1 MGRAFGLITVILVVG
16 IGGYIYTK
24 QLDSVAPDGTTPQTT
39 IDVTAVHNDLLA
51 IANAERR
58 YWAINSRY
66 ASLDEL
72 QRDGD
77 IEVPSRQN
85 YSYSAE
91 TSDAGFR
98 IIANYSGSD
107 PNAPQRISVDNNM
120 AMTTE

>member
-1 MGRAFGLITVILVVG
+1 MGRAFSLITVILVVA

-24 QLDSVAPDGTTPQTT
+24 QLDTVSTDGATPQTT
-39 IDVTAVHNDLLA
+39 IDVTAVRNDLIA

-72 QRDGD
+72 QTDGD

-98 IIANYSGSD
+98 IIAIYSGSD
-107 PNAPQRISVDNNM
+107 PNAPQRISIDNDM